1 MESCYRAQQHCDRV
15 YQTAAGSPAQSQDIP
30 TDWDRD
36 RAGWNLCHLPCFFHT
51 IHKTNH
57 ESVFWVCCPAPQMQ
71 EVLAD
76 WRAEGEES
84 ARANARLWTWHFA
97 TSQGRAYLRSG
108 CCSSLA
114 QLAELIAVD
123 PQVFHNERGCGMW
136 FGGYLVLTRDTLVFV
151 AQVCAEVRLA
161 LLIAN
166 RQRVDGGDTQVPQL
180 LGDLPRELLHAIL
193 FDIGRQR
200 QPAAGGRWELINE
213 GDDGLPDDWRAR
225 TINASIPPAT

>member
-1 MESCYRAQQHCDRV
+1 
-15 YQTAAGSPAQSQDIP
+15 
-30 TDWDRD
+30 
-36 RAGWNLCHLPCFFHT
+36 
-51 IHKTNH
+51 
-57 ESVFWVCCPAPQMQ
+57 
-71 EVLAD
+71 
-76 WRAEGEES
+76 
-84 ARANARLWTWHFA
+84 
-97 TSQGRAYLRSG
+97 
-108 CCSSLA
+108 
-114 QLAELIAVD
+114 
-123 PQVFHNERGCGMW
+123 
-136 FGGYLVLTRDTLVFV
+136 VFV

>member
-1 MESCYRAQQHCDRV
+1 
-15 YQTAAGSPAQSQDIP
+15 
-30 TDWDRD
+30 
-36 RAGWNLCHLPCFFHT
+36 
-51 IHKTNH
+51 
-57 ESVFWVCCPAPQMQ
+57 
-71 EVLAD
+71 
-76 WRAEGEES
+76 
-84 ARANARLWTWHFA
+84 
-97 TSQGRAYLRSG
+97 
-108 CCSSLA
+108 
-114 QLAELIAVD
+114 
-123 PQVFHNERGCGMW
+123 
-136 FGGYLVLTRDTLVFV
+136 VFV

-161 LLIAN
+161 LLIAH